1 MRFVTFNNSSLP
13 ALMYKIPLF
22 PSTFQIIDP
31 FAKDLYYSHAQ
42 EIEGDLKK
50 CSDQF
55 KMFERQDLKY
65 QEDLKHLKQKLKKVE
80 EKILKVIFLLSSNMS
95 TLQLSPQS
103 LHPIGSLEPSYNA
116 CHMWRPWQCVG
127 TLRAHCAQN
136 IMQNLI
142 GVIVYWEDIELS
154 NSGARYEHHKKPTL
168 EAHCIQWAGQS
179 CSFGWLNSPEY
190 STNHFTNII

>member
-13 ALMYKIPLF
+13 ALMCKIPLF

-31 FAKDLYYSHAQ
+31 SAKDLYYSHAQ

-103 LHPIGSLEPSYNA
+103 LHPVGSLEPSKA
-116 CHMWRPWQCVG
+116 KLVIQCMSYVKAMTMCRNFEG
-127 TLRAHCAQN
+127 SLCSKN
-136 IMQNLI
+136 ICRI
-142 GVIVYWEDIELS
+142 
-154 NSGARYEHHKKPTL
+154 
-168 EAHCIQWAGQS
+168 
-179 CSFGWLNSPEY
+179 WLV
-190 STNHFTNII
+190 

>member
-22 PSTFQIIDP
+22 PSTFKIIDQ

-95 TLQLSPQS
+95 TLQSSPQR
-103 LHPIGSLEPSYNA
+103 LHPVGSPESSKAKLVIQS
-116 CHMWRPWQCVG
+116 CRMWWPWQCVG
-127 TLRAHCAQN
+127 TLRAHYAQKF
-136 IMQNLI
+136 MQNLI
-142 GVIVYWEDIELS
+142 GLIAHWEEL
-154 NSGARYEHHKKPTL
+154 NWVVL
-168 EAHCIQWAGQS
+168 EQDM
-179 CSFGWLNSPEY
+179 
-190 STNHFTNII
+190 NIIRKQLRKLIAFNGLDKAAPLVD